1 MKFKLLVIDL
11 LMVIFGMYKSLL
23 FFIFI
28 VAIMLLLIIWIVI
41 SIVLYTM
48 F

>member
-11 LMVIFGMYKSLL
+11 LMVVFEMYKSLL
-23 FFIFI
+23 FLIFI
-28 VAIMLLLIIWIVI
+28 VAILLFLIIWIVI

>member
-11 LMVIFGMYKSLL
+11 LMVVFGMYKSLL

-28 VAIMLLLIIWIVI
+28 VAILLFLIIWIVI

>member
-11 LMVIFGMYKSLL
+11 LMVVFEMYKSLL

-28 VAIMLLLIIWIVI
+28 VAILLFLIIWIVI

>member
-11 LMVIFGMYKSLL
+11 LMVVFGMYKSLL
-23 FFIFI
+23 FLIFI
-28 VAIMLLLIIWIVI
+28 VAILLFLIIWIVI